1 MIINK
6 IVEYCIHLFSLSHL
20 LIFLQ
25 ISPRTY
31 VLKKIDLGFSFI
43 KLWFIDQII
52 DPLEILDKIK

>member
-6 IVEYCIHLFSLSHL
+6 IVEYCIHLFSISHL
-20 LIFLQ
+20 LIYFRNVTKNL
-25 ISPRTY
+25 Y
-31 VLKKIDLGFSFI
+31 FKKIDSEFSYI